1 MNTLVV
7 RQVLSNDHEK
17 IPAMNSIYAHEQDFA
32 VSDNL
37 LLANLK
43 AFIPQQLTEQE
54 IIGFQVFM
62 YT

>member
-1 MNTLVV
+1 
-7 RQVLSNDHEK
+7 
-17 IPAMNSIYAHEQDFA
+17 
-32 VSDNL
+32 L

-62 YT
+62 YTWHL